1 VNEADRVFS
10 GLIDELQDRLRP
22 IRSQMFPSLVL
33 LELNDDALQ
42 GQVLRGSQPEP
53 VTLDVPLPPLTCKQ
67 GMPLEKEP
75 LGDLIGDLLVR
86 DNLLDKYLIVALP
99 PAGVQWRVVA
109 WPFEELPEDPV
120 DALRQ
125 VDPDLRLP
133 FALQEATLDLQP
145 LPPRAGEPAR
155 MLLAA
160 APTALVDAWVDVF
173 NLAGAQL
180 ERLAPAQ
187 ACQYLALLPLL
198 AEAEDDE
205 LIAVLDPREEGCRLL
220 ALRAG
225 LPVFERVLPIG
236 DEPLRLELER
246 CLAFLQ
252 RRDPLARRLK
262 LLLAAPFAL
271 PPGLEDDL
279 GTTAERIVCE
289 PYGSLVLKGL
299 AVREASR

>member
-1 VNEADRVFS
+1 VAKRVFS
-10 GLIDELQDRLRP
+10 WLIDELQDRIRP

-33 LELNDDALQ
+33 LVLDDDALQ
-42 GQVLRGSQPEP
+42 GQVVRRGQPMP
-53 VTLDVPLPPLTCKQ
+53 VTLDVPLPPLTCRQ

-86 DNLLDKYLIVALP
+86 DNLLDGYLLVALP
-99 PAGVQWRVVA
+99 PAAVQWRVVA
-109 WPFEELPEDPV
+109 WPFAEMPDDPV
-120 DALRQ
+120 EALRQ

-133 FALQEATLDLQP
+133 FALREATLDLQP
-145 LPPRAGEPAR
+145 LPGRSGDQAR

-198 AEAEDDE
+198 ADASDDE
-205 LIAVLDPREEGCRLL
+205 LIVVLDPREGGCRLMV
-220 ALRAG
+220 LRAG

-246 CLAFLQ
+246 CLAFLR
-252 RRDPLARRLK
+252 RRDPQARGLR
-262 LLLAAPFAL
+262 LLLAAPFQL
-271 PPGLEDDL
+271 PAGLEEDL
-279 GTTAERIVCE
+279 GTTAELIASE

-299 AVREASR
+299 AVQEAKR

>member
-1 VNEADRVFS
+1 MFS
-10 GLIDELQDRLRP
+10 GLIDEVQDRLRP

-33 LELNDDALQ
+33 LELDDDALQ
-42 GQVLRGSQPEP
+42 GQVLRRGQPEP
-53 VTLDVPLPPLTCKQ
+53 VTLDVPLPPLTCKK

-86 DNLLDKYLIVALP
+86 DNLLDAYLLVALP
-99 PAGVQWRVVA
+99 PAAAHWRVVA
-109 WPFEELPEDPV
+109 WPFDEMPEDPLE
-120 DALRQ
+120 ALRQ
-125 VDPDLRLP
+125 VDPDLRFP
-133 FALQEATLDLQP
+133 FSLEEATLDLQP
-145 LPPRAGEPAR
+145 LPGRPGVPAR

-173 NLAGAQL
+173 NLAGAHL

-187 ACQYLALLPLL
+187 ACEYLALLPLL
-198 AEAEDDE
+198 AEAPDDE
-205 LIAVLDPREEGCRLL
+205 LIAVLDHREGGCRLMV
-220 ALRAG
+220 LRAG

-246 CLAFLQ
+246 CLAFLR
-252 RRDPLARRLK
+252 RRDPQARRLR
-262 LLLAAPFAL
+262 LLLAAPFPL

-279 GTTAERIVCE
+279 GTTAEVMSCE

-299 AVREASR
+299 AVQETKR

>member
-1 VNEADRVFS
+1 MFS

-22 IRSQMFPSLVL
+22 LRSQMFPSLVL

-42 GQVLRGSQPEP
+42 GQVLRRSQPEP
-53 VTLDVPLPPLTCKQ
+53 VTLDVPLPPLTCRN

-86 DNLLDKYLIVALP
+86 DNLLNSYLMVALP
-99 PAGVQWRVVA
+99 PAAVHWRVVA
-109 WPFEELPEDPV
+109 WPFDEMPEDPV

-125 VDPDLRLP
+125 VDPDLHLP
-133 FALQEATLDLQP
+133 FSLEEATLDLQP
-145 LPPRAGEPAR
+145 LPGRAGEPAR

-160 APTALVDAWVDVF
+160 APTLLVDSWVDVF
-173 NLAGAQL
+173 NLAGVQL

-187 ACQYLALLPLL
+187 ACQYLALLPVL
-198 AEAEDDE
+198 AEAGDDE
-205 LIAVLDPREEGCRLL
+205 LIVVLDPREAGCRLMV
-220 ALRAG
+220 LRAG

-252 RRDPLARRLK
+252 RRDRQARGLK
-262 LLLAAPFAL
+262 LLLAAPYQL
-271 PPGLEDDL
+271 PAGLEDDL
-279 GTTAERIVCE
+279 GTTAELIASE

-299 AVREASR
+299 AVQEAKR